1 MPPDPAITITLSP
14 GLQKLMARGPAP
26 IVHQAVAQAL
36 DYENEL
42 TVGATVRD
50 RMSFPRGVPPTM
62 EGLRV
67 QTGHLRRSLRRSK
80 AVVTANGAV
89 SAIGSNVGYFGP
101 HEFGFQGTVSVKSH
115 ERQLPKR
122 YLLTTGQVVDQST
135 AARAGFLNRGKN
147 QYLGR
152 LRAGLG
158 QELPDRVVTVRAHS
172 RQANVPAR
180 QMVRRTVAARMPN
193 YGDTIRSRVI
203 AALGGATT

>member
-1 MPPDPAITITLSP
+1 MPPEPAISITLSP
-14 GLQKLMARGPAP
+14 GLQQLMANGPAP
-26 IVHQAVAQAL
+26 IVHRAVAQAL
-36 DYENEL
+36 DFENEL

-101 HEFGFQGTVSVKSH
+101 HEFGFHGTVSVKSH

-122 YLLTTGQVVDQST
+122 YLLTTGQTVDRKT
-135 AARAGFLNRGKN
+135 AGRAGFLTRKGT
-147 QYLGR
+147 

-158 QELPDRVVTVRAHS
+158 QELPDRTVTVRAHS
-172 RQANVPAR
+172 REANVPAR

-203 AALGGATT
+203 AALGGATS